1 MKEMDKTFA
10 NALSDVLGFDVTN
23 QEECIENSS
32 CGVGTL
38 FDTKEKATECCLKV
52 NALGDFFGW
61 EKYKVYEYNGSKTY
75 YTCMTETEYKEY
87 RSTAH
92 YKPL

>member
-23 QEECIENSS
+23 QEECIENST

-38 FDTKEKATECCLKV
+38 FDTKEKATACALKV

-61 EKYKVYEYNGSKTY
+61 EKYKVYEYIGRKSYIY
-75 YTCMTETEYKEY
+75 YVCITETEYKDYSNVY
-87 RSTAH
+87 R
-92 YKPL
+92 PL